1 MTDETA
7 RAVATAAKALSDA
20 GLICEERRPP
30 HVERGNEMWL
40 KLFSRASVVQLRK
53 VYTGREREGGSF
65 VSWRLATA
73 DDNPPPALDV
83 YIADWM
89 ERDRLREELVE
100 WMQTTPI
107 IVAPVGATPAY
118 AHDTLKVNV
127 NGVTMGTFQSVQL
140 RANIQRF
147 RPACRHGAGGTNEMT
162 GCRSEFRLWDGL
174 LRRRWYWRLRKS
186 WRGHFSAIL
195 ICAICIICVICG
207 WESIMEPVLQFW
219 LFSSSDFIAIVLLVI
234 AAKTIRIVPQATV
247 MLVERLGKFDKV
259 ASSGLNILVPFLDKP
274 RAVYWTNTRPGVTS
288 IDLREQYI
296 DLPPQPVIT
305 RDNVTIHVDSVVY
318 WQITDPVKAV
328 YEMNDLVGGIV
339 QLTITG
345 MRAVMGDMDLDHT
358 LSQRDQINSKLR
370 LILDEATD
378 KWGVKVTRVDV
389 KNINPPED
397 VRITME
403 KQMTAER
410 NRRALVLQAEGDRQA
425 AITRAEGEKQAA
437 VTRAEGEKQSAILAA
452 EGAAQA
458 RLRNAEAESEAIN
471 RIAQAIP
478 GGDPGQY
485 LITTRYIDSLRDMT
499 RTSNSKVIFMP
510 VETSAMLSSVGA
522 IKEVLSQTGERDDKE
537 QLPPPRPRELPR

>member
-1 MTDETA
+1 M
-7 RAVATAAKALSDA
+7 DA
-20 GLICEERRPP
+20 
-30 HVERGNEMWL
+30 
-40 KLFSRASVVQLRK
+40 
-53 VYTGREREGGSF
+53 
-65 VSWRLATA
+65 
-73 DDNPPPALDV
+73 
-83 YIADWM
+83 
-89 ERDRLREELVE
+89 
-100 WMQTTPI
+100 
-107 IVAPVGATPAY
+107 VGA
-118 AHDTLKVNV
+118 
-127 NGVTMGTFQSVQL
+127 
-140 RANIQRF
+140 
-147 RPACRHGAGGTNEMT
+147 
-162 GCRSEFRLWDGL
+162 L
-174 LRRRWYWRLRKS
+174 LAFMFF
-186 WRGHFSAIL
+186 G
-195 ICAICIICVICG
+195 
-207 WESIMEPVLQFW
+207 
-219 LFSSSDFIAIVLLVI
+219 FIAIVLLVI
-234 AAKTIRIVPQATV
+234 GVKTIRIVPQATV
-247 MLVERLGKFDKV
+247 MLIERLGSFHHL
-259 ASSGLNILVPFLDKP
+259 AQNGLNILWPFIDRP
-274 RAVYWTNTRPGVTS
+274 RAVYWTNTRPGLTS

-318 WQITDPVKAV
+318 WQVTDPIKAV

-458 RLRNAEAESEAIN
+458 RLRNAEAESEALT
-471 RIAQAIP
+471 RIAQSIP
-478 GGDPGQY
+478 SGDPGHY
-485 LITTRYIDSLRDMT
+485 LITMRYIESLRDMT
-499 RTSNSKVIFMP
+499 RSNNSKVIFMP
-510 VETSAMLSSVGA
+510 VEASSMLSSVGA
-522 IKEVLSQTGERDDKE
+522 IKEVFSQSGEKDD
-537 QLPPPRPRELPR
+537 QTPPPPPRPRELPR

>member
-1 MTDETA
+1 
-7 RAVATAAKALSDA
+7 
-20 GLICEERRPP
+20 
-30 HVERGNEMWL
+30 
-40 KLFSRASVVQLRK
+40 
-53 VYTGREREGGSF
+53 
-65 VSWRLATA
+65 
-73 DDNPPPALDV
+73 
-83 YIADWM
+83 
-89 ERDRLREELVE
+89 
-100 WMQTTPI
+100 
-107 IVAPVGATPAY
+107 
-118 AHDTLKVNV
+118 
-127 NGVTMGTFQSVQL
+127 
-140 RANIQRF
+140 
-147 RPACRHGAGGTNEMT
+147 
-162 GCRSEFRLWDGL
+162 
-174 LRRRWYWRLRKS
+174 
-186 WRGHFSAIL
+186 
-195 ICAICIICVICG
+195 
-207 WESIMEPVLQFW
+207 MEPFTSALAF
-219 LFSSSDFIAIVLLVI
+219 LFFGFVALVLLVI
-234 AAKTIRIVPQATV
+234 AVKTIRIVPQATV

-274 RAVYWTNTRPGVTS
+274 RAVYWTNARPGMTS

-318 WQITDPVKAV
+318 WQVTDPIKAV

-437 VTRAEGEKQSAILAA
+437 VTRAEGEKESAILQA

-458 RLRNAEAESEAIN
+458 RLRAAEAESEAIT
-471 RIAQAIP
+471 RIAHAI
-478 GGDPGQY
+478 GEGDPAQY
-485 LITTRYIDSLRDMT
+485 LITSRYIESLRDMT
-499 RTSNSKVIFMP
+499 RTNNAKVIFMP
-510 VETSAMLSSVGA
+510 VETSSMLSSIGA
-522 IKEVLSQTGERDDKE
+522 IKEVLSATGDKGDDH
-537 QLPPPRPRELPR
+537 PPPVRPRELPR